1 MEIFANTTTPFSP
14 TNTTHVHSDTVPS
27 FVGYIALSISVFF
40 LGSNYLPVKAF
51 ETGDGMFFQLILTS
65 GIWFVGFVVNCIQGF
80 PKMYPLAMLGG
91 VFWST
96 GNLFVVPI
104 IKCNIYLKSYM
115 SYMFDF

>member
-1 MEIFANTTTPFSP
+1 MDFRNTTTPFSP
-14 TNTTHVHSDTVPS
+14 TTSTHSNSDSVPS
-27 FVGYIALSISVFF
+27 FVGYIALSISVLF

-65 GIWFVGFVVNCIQGF
+65 GIWIVGFVVNCIQGF

-104 IKCNIYLKSYM
+104 IKCILFLISI
-115 SYMFDF
+115 F